1 MRPPARSPDHQEL
14 VQHGATWGRGAIVSR
29 PRLAPARRSQRPVQP
44 VPRYTLTRKE
54 AAASLGVSLNHFER
68 RIQPELKVIP
78 CGQLV
83 PVGELERWVRR
94 HARQLAEL
102 PTR

>member
-1 MRPPARSPDHQEL
+1 MPARTS
-14 VQHGATWGRGAIVSR
+14 SR
-29 PRLAPARRSQRPVQP
+29 PVKPI
-44 VPRYTLTRKE
+44 PRYTLTRKE

-83 PVGELERWVRR
+83 LIPVSELERWVRR
-94 HARQLAEL
+94 HARQLAGL